1 MNNCLVVECLFNVTF
16 LLHRSSIDERLI
28 IYIYMWLPFN
38 DRGVKKPKHHNPF
51 FCMVCLKG
59 IESLVS
65 RDLKNKT
72 NKF

>member
-1 MNNCLVVECLFNVTF
+1 
-16 LLHRSSIDERLI
+16 
-28 IYIYMWLPFN
+28 MWLPFN